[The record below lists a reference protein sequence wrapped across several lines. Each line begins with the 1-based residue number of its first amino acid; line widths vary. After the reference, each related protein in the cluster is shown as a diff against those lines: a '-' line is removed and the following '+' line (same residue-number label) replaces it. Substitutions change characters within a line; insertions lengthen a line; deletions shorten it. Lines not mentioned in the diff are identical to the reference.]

1 MRQQESLRA
10 DSDMSTGGRPSHR
23 QDLTPLL
30 HARSV
35 AIVGISQPGRFGGIL
50 AQNLAGFGYKGPI
63 YGVNP
68 RYESLYDRPCYPSL
82 RDLPERPDLALLA
95 VPNSRLLK
103 ALEEVAECRIPAAV
117 IFANAHS
124 DPADGEPSLQAQ
136 IKQLA
141 RDRDLVVC
149 GPNCMGFLAP
159 GQGLAVTGYPT
170 NPDTPGGNVTLVS
183 HSGSVWESFVQNKRG
198 VAFNYIVSTGNEMV
212 TTVAD
217 VMQFALADETT
228 EVIGLYLETVRDP
241 ETFTAALAEAADRD
255 IPIVT
260 LKTGRSERGAQL
272 AQAHTGALAGEDG
285 AYDALF
291 ERYGV
296 RRARSIDELMDTLE
310 LFAAGMRTRTKYVS
324 ALLDSGGQRAL
335 MVDLAEAE
343 GVEFA
348 PISNE
353 TEARL
358 AEILEPGL
366 DPVNPLDAWG
376 TGNNADDIYLNSL
389 LALDADPSTGMTL
402 FAVDLYPLDD
412 EDSFYTAVV
421 DPVRDKLRNPLAF
434 MGHLTAVASEYQTS
448 ILRRWGI
455 PCLMGTETGL
465 RAARHVLEYSAY
477 QRERNGSTAEQTLE
491 APRPENRSAL
501 REQIRD
507 AAGPL
512 GEHASK
518 QILEAYG
525 LTATREIQVD
535 TLDDALSA
543 AQSIGY
549 PIALKTCADLH
560 KTERGGVQ
568 LGLASDESLTSSY
581 RDFEARLGPQVLV
594 QQMVPSGTEL
604 ILGIVNDPQFGPMLT
619 LGTGGIFVE
628 VLKDVS
634 MLTLP
639 TRPEIVHATL
649 MRLRGAALLKGA
661 RGRPPADVSAVVGA
675 AMGLATLAGD
685 LGEWIAEI
693 DVNPLIALP
702 DRAVVVDALI
712 VPKASG

>member
-1 MRQQESLRA
+1 
-10 DSDMSTGGRPSHR
+10 MSTQERQNHR
-23 QDLTPLL
+23 QDLAPLL

-35 AIVGISQPGRFGGIL
+35 AIVGISQPGRFGGTV

-82 RDLPERPDLALLA
+82 SELPERPDLALLA
-95 VPNSRLLK
+95 VPNSRLLST
-103 ALEEVAECRIPAAV
+103 LEEVAECQIPAAV

-124 DPADGEPSLQAQ
+124 DPVEGEAPLQTQ
-136 IKQLA
+136 IAQLA
-141 RDRDLVVC
+141 RERSLVVC
-149 GPNCMGFLAP
+149 GPNCMGFLAL
-159 GQGLAVTGYPT
+159 GRGLAVTGYAT
-170 NPDTPGGNVTLVS
+170 NPDTPSGNVTLVS
-183 HSGSVWESFVQNKRG
+183 HSGSVWESFVQNNRG

-217 VMQFALADETT
+217 VMQFALSDDST

-255 IPIVT
+255 IPIIA

-291 ERYGV
+291 KQYGV
-296 RRARSIDELMDTLE
+296 RRTRSIDEMMDTLE
-310 LFAAGMRTRTKYVS
+310 LFASGMRTRTNYVS

-348 PISNE
+348 PITDA
-353 TEARL
+353 TEAKL
-358 AEILEPGL
+358 TEVLDPGL

-376 TGNNADDIYLNSL
+376 TGNNADDIYVSSL
-389 LALDADPSTGMTL
+389 IALDADPSTGLTL
-402 FAVDLYPLDD
+402 FAVDLCPLDD
-412 EDSFYTAVV
+412 EWSSYTAVV
-421 DPVRDKLRNPLAF
+421 GPVRDKLQNPLAF
-434 MGHLTAVASEYQTS
+434 LGHLTAVASDYQMS
-448 ILRRWGI
+448 ILRGWGI

-465 RAARHVLEYSAY
+465 RAARHMLEYSAY
-477 QRERNGSTAEQTLE
+477 QRDRKDSAAEPTPE
-491 APRPENRSAL
+491 VPRPENRSAL
-501 REQIRD
+501 RDQIQ
-507 AAGPL
+507 AASGPL

-525 LTATREIQVD
+525 LTATREVQVD

-543 AQSIGY
+543 AGEIGY

-560 KTERGGVQ
+560 KTERGGVK
-568 LGLASDESLTSSY
+568 LGLANDEALSATY

-639 TRPEIVHATL
+639 TRPEVVRATL

-661 RGRPPADVSAVVGA
+661 RGKPPADIDAIVNA
-675 AMGLATLAGD
+675 AMGLAALAGD

-693 DVNPLIALP
+693 DINPLIALP

-712 VPKASG
+712 VPKPSN

>member
-1 MRQQESLRA
+1 MNPPKQQN
-10 DSDMSTGGRPSHR
+10 HR

-50 AQNLAGFGYKGPI
+50 AQNLAGFGYEGPI

-82 RDLPERPDLALLA
+82 GDLPERPDLALLA
-95 VPNSRLLK
+95 VPNSRLL
-103 ALEEVAECRIPAAV
+103 ATLEEVAKCQIPAAV
-117 IFANAHS
+117 IFANAHL
-124 DPADGEPSLQAQ
+124 DTKDGEPSLQDQ
-136 IKQLA
+136 LTQLA
-141 RDRDLVVC
+141 REHDLAVC

-159 GQGLAVTGYPT
+159 GRGLAVTGYPT
-170 NPDTPGGNVTLVS
+170 NPDTPAGNVTLVS
-183 HSGSVWESFVQNKRG
+183 HSGSVWESFVQNNRG

-212 TTVAD
+212 ISVAD
-217 VMQFALADETT
+217 VMQFALANETT

-241 ETFTAALAEAADRD
+241 ETFKAALAEAADRD

-291 ERYGV
+291 ERFGV
-296 RRARSIDELMDTLE
+296 RRARSIDEMMDTLE
-310 LFAAGMRTRTKYVS
+310 LFASGMRTRTHYVS

-348 PISNE
+348 AITDE

-358 AEILEPGL
+358 AEIIEPGL

-376 TGNNADDIYLNSL
+376 TGNAADDIYVNSL
-389 LALDADPSTGMTL
+389 LALDADPSTGLTL
-402 FAVDLYPLDD
+402 FAVDLCPLDD
-412 EDSFYTAVV
+412 EDSSYTKVV
-421 DPVRDKLRNPLAF
+421 GPVRDKLRNPLAF
-434 MGHLTAVASEYQTS
+434 LGHQSAAASPYQMS
-448 ILRRWGI
+448 ILRQWGI

-477 QRERNGSTAEQTLE
+477 QRGRDASEEQQPLE
-491 APRPENRSAL
+491 VPRPEDPSAL
-501 REQIRD
+501 REQIQG
-507 AAGPL
+507 ASEPL
-512 GEHASK
+512 GEYASK
-518 QILEAYG
+518 KILEAYG
-525 LTATREIQVD
+525 LTPTREIRVD

-560 KTERGGVQ
+560 KTERGGVL
-568 LGLASDESLTSSY
+568 LGLAGADALTASY

-594 QQMVPSGTEL
+594 QEMVPSGTEL
-604 ILGIVNDPQFGPMLT
+604 LLGIVNDPQFGPMLT

-639 TRPEIVHATL
+639 TRPEIVHASL

-661 RGRPPADVSAVVGA
+661 RGRPAADVAAVVGA

-712 VPKASG
+712 VPKASA

>member
-1 MRQQESLRA
+1 MQKSGVSRPDQQN
-10 DSDMSTGGRPSHR
+10 PR

-30 HARSV
+30 RARSV
-35 AIVGISQPGRFGGIL
+35 AIVGISQPDRFGGIL
-50 AQNLAGFGYKGPI
+50 AQNIAGFGYKGPI
-63 YGVNP
+63 YGINP
-68 RYESLYDRPCYPSL
+68 RYESLYERPCYPSL

-95 VPNSRLLK
+95 VPNHRLLK
-103 ALEEVAECRIPAAV
+103 ALEEVADCEIPAAV

-124 DPADGEPSLQAQ
+124 DPTNGEPSLQDQ
-136 IKQLA
+136 IKRLA
-141 RDRDLVVC
+141 LDRNLVVC
-149 GPNCMGFLAP
+149 GPNCMGFIAP
-159 GQGLAVTGYPT
+159 GQGLAVTGYST
-170 NPDTPGGNVTLVS
+170 NPDTPAGNVTLVS
-183 HSGSVWESFVQNKRG
+183 HSGSVWESFVQNNRG

-217 VMQFALADETT
+217 VMQFALAEEST

-241 ETFTAALAEAADRD
+241 ETFTAALADAADRN

-296 RRARSIDELMDTLE
+296 RRTRSIDEMMDTLE
-310 LFAAGMRTRTKYVS
+310 LFATGMRTRTNYVS
-324 ALLDSGGQRAL
+324 AILDSGGQRAL

-348 PISNE
+348 PITDE
-353 TEARL
+353 TVASL
-358 AEILEPGL
+358 AGILDPGL

-376 TGNNADDIYLNSL
+376 TGNNAEEIYVTSL
-389 LALDADPSTGMTL
+389 LALDGDPSTGLTL
-402 FAVDLYPLDD
+402 FAVDLCPLDD
-412 EDSFYTAVV
+412 EESFWTKVV
-421 DPVRDKLRNPLAF
+421 GPVKDQLRNPLAF
-434 MGHLTAVASEYQTS
+434 LGHQSAAASEYQMS

-465 RAARHVLEYSAY
+465 RAARHILEYSAY
-477 QRERNGSTAEQTLE
+477 QRERNASEAQQPLE
-491 APRPENRSAL
+491 VPRPENQSAL
-501 REQIRD
+501 REQIQG
-507 AAGPL
+507 ASEPL
-512 GEHASK
+512 GEYASK

-560 KTERGGVQ
+560 KTERGGVE
-568 LGLASDESLTSSY
+568 LGLVSAEALTTSY
-581 RDFEARLGPQVLV
+581 RDFAARLGPQVLV
-594 QQMVPSGTEL
+594 QEMVPAGTEL
-604 ILGIVNDPQFGPMLT
+604 LLGIVNDPQFGPMLT

-661 RGRPPADVSAVVGA
+661 RGRPPADVSAVVKA
-675 AMGLATLAGD
+675 AMGLATLAAD

-712 VPKASG
+712 VPKSSG

>member
-1 MRQQESLRA
+1 MNTQER
-10 DSDMSTGGRPSHR
+10 RNHR

-50 AQNLAGFGYKGPI
+50 AQNLAGFGYEGTI

-82 RDLPERPDLALLA
+82 SELPERPDLALLA
-95 VPNSRLLK
+95 VPNSGLLT
-103 ALEEVAECRIPAAV
+103 ALEEVAACGIPAAV

-124 DPADGEPSLQAQ
+124 NPTDAEPPLQTR
-136 IKQLA
+136 IKRLA

-149 GPNCMGFLAP
+149 GPNCMGFIAP

-170 NPDTPGGNVTLVS
+170 NPDTPAGNVTLVS

-217 VMQFALADETT
+217 IMQFALSDDST

-241 ETFTAALAEAADRD
+241 ATFTAALAEAADRD

-291 ERYGV
+291 KHYGV
-296 RRARSIDELMDTLE
+296 RRTRSIDEMMDTLE
-310 LFAAGMRTRTKYVS
+310 LFASGMRPRTRYVS

-348 PISNE
+348 PISDE

-358 AEILEPGL
+358 VEILDPGL

-376 TGNNADDIYLNSL
+376 TGNNAEDIYVNSL
-389 LALDADPSTGMTL
+389 LALDADPSTGLTL
-402 FAVDLYPLDD
+402 FAVDLCPLDD
-412 EDSFYTAVV
+412 ETSFYTAIVGS
-421 DPVRDKLRNPLAF
+421 VRDKLRNPLAF
-434 MGHLTAVASEYQTS
+434 LGHLSAVSSEYQTS

-465 RAARHVLEYSAY
+465 RAARHVLEYSEY
-477 QRERNGSTAEQTLE
+477 QRERNRGVVEPALE
-491 APRPENRSAL
+491 VLRPENRSAL
-501 REQIRD
+501 REQIQ
-507 AAGPL
+507 AASGPL

-525 LTATREIQVD
+525 LTATREIPVD
-535 TLDDALSA
+535 TLDGALSA
-543 AQSIGY
+543 ARAIGY

-568 LGLASDESLTSSY
+568 LGLVDDEALSATY

-604 ILGIVNDPQFGPMLT
+604 ILGIVNDPQFGPLLT

-634 MLTLP
+634 MLILP
-639 TRPEIVHATL
+639 TRPEIVRATL

-661 RGRPPADVSAVVGA
+661 RGRPPADIDAVVSA
-675 AMGLATLAGD
+675 AMGLAALAAD